1 MPKTYQDTVRIA
13 RALGVK
19 YVWIDALC
27 IIQDDVVD
35 WEKESQ
41 VMAEIFRNSLVTIE
55 NSVWHTR
62 GWTFQEDLFAMRKL
76 YIGQQMMY
84 WDSLKP
90 VDIMRTE
97 DKIIDDKLD
106 RMSNAESSIIHSSE
120 PWRGDYDYDGWYFP
134 MLQYSQKRLTFETDR
149 LPAVSSYAKLIASK
163 SGDTYLAGLWKK
175 NLHRGLLWKMHRR
188 SRWTFGELLR
198 SLRRP

>member
-1 MPKTYQDTVRIA
+1 LPKTYQDTIRIA

-27 IIQDDVVD
+27 IIQDDVED

-41 VMAEIFRNSLVTIE
+41 VMAEIFRNSLVTLIPLP
-55 NSVWHTR
+55 WHTR
-62 GWTFQEDLFAMRKL
+62 GWTFQEDMFAMRKL
-76 YIGQQMMY
+76 YIGQLMMH

-90 VDIMRTE
+90 VDIIRTE
-97 DKIIDDKLD
+97 DTIIDDKLD
-106 RMSNAESSIIHSSE
+106 RIDKAELSIIHTST
-120 PWRGDYDYDGWYFP
+120 PWRGDCDYQGWYEP
-134 MLQYSQKRLTFETDR
+134 MLEYSNKELTYQTDR

-175 NLHRGLLWKMHRR
+175 NLHRGLLWKIHRR
-188 SRWTFGELLR
+188 WRWTFRQLKGWLK
-198 SLRRP
+198 RP